1 MKQEENHWISLS
13 DMMTGLMIIF
23 MFIAIA
29 YIRQIEN
36 EQMQRDIIFEEFK
49 ATKDTLYAELSQEFK
64 DDFEKWEVI
73 LDKDLSIKFVNP
85 DVLFVQGKSEIRPL
99 FKERLNSFLPRYFN
113 ILRKEKYRNSVLE
126 VRIEGHADTVP
137 RLDLYNDS
145 YVGNLVLSQ
154 RRAAEVL
161 SYFRHTDYFYSLND
175 NSKDTIDFWLTANGL
190 SYGRTLDD
198 DRNYTFLTNK
208 PINNDNSRRVE
219 FRIITNNE
227 ALIEKFWELKAKL
240 SN

>member
-1 MKQEENHWISLS
+1 MKQEDNNWISLS

-29 YIRQIEN
+29 YIRQITK
-36 EQMQRDIIFEEFK
+36 EQQQRDIIFEEFK

-64 DDFEKWEVI
+64 DDFKKWEVI
-73 LDKDLSIKFVNP
+73 LDKDLSIKFINP
-85 DVLFVQGKSEIRPL
+85 DVLFVQGKSEIRPI
-99 FKERLNSFLPRYFN
+99 FKERLDDFLPRYFS
-113 ILRKEKYRNSVLE
+113 ILRKDKYRNAILE

-137 RLDLYNDS
+137 RYVLYNDS
-145 YVGNLVLSQ
+145 YMGNLELSQ

-161 SYFRHTDYFYSLND
+161 SYFRQTDYFHYLSD
-175 NSKDTIDFWLTANGL
+175 KSKDTIEFWLTANGL

-198 DRNYTFLTNK
+198 DRNYSFLTNNS
-208 PINNDNSRRVE
+208 INNDNSRRVE

-227 ALIEKFWELKAKL
+227 ALIETFWKLKNKL
-240 SN
+240 N